1 MGPKHS
7 ALLQGLAPKPMF
19 LQSIRLRGLTRA
31 VLRSDSVVAVPL
43 FSDHLRQL
51 VLREGVLSF
60 GVVCIGLQDPS

>member
-7 ALLQGLAPKPMF
+7 ALQQGLAPKPMF

-31 VLRSDSVVAVPL
+31 VLISDSVVAVPL

-60 GVVCIGLQDPS
+60 GVVFIGLQDPS

>member
-19 LQSIRLRGLTRA
+19 LQGTRLQGSTR
-31 VLRSDSVVAVPL
+31 VVPRSDSVVAVPL

-51 VLREGVLSF
+51 VLHEEVLSF